1 MIAGFLAI
9 ASLALAFLLG
19 WAQAGPTKQDS
30 SVLEFIRGH
39 HEDSGSCAGS
49 YTDPVNRIEDKSKGQ
64 EKRVI

>member
-1 MIAGFLAI
+1 MIVGLFAA

-49 YTDPVNRIEDKSKGQ
+49 YIDPGNRIKDKSAG
-64 EKRVI
+64 